1 MPPVATVVLVHGAW
15 HGAWCWEKVLPLL
28 ESAGVEA
35 TAVDLPDASGVPGD
49 LAADAGAV
57 VRALDKLPGP
67 TVLCGHSYGGA
78 IITEAGMHP
87 AVSHLVY
94 IAAFVPDAGMSVR
107 DLPRPEPGTARLP
120 AVLGDDGLVRLAPTA
135 VDFVYQDCD
144 PADVDAARLRWRA
157 QRPEGF
163 RQPVSAAAW
172 RSRPSTY
179 ALCLDDRSID
189 PRMQRAMA
197 ERAGS
202 EIVEWP
208 TGHSPFFSRP
218 DLVAA
223 LLTDAAHRPADG
235 PAPAPGPRPDPRGPS
250 HPESR

>member
-1 MPPVATVVLVHGAW
+1 MPLVATVVLVHGAW

-35 TAVDLPDASGVPGD
+35 RAVDLPDAGGVPGD
-49 LAADAGAV
+49 LTADVAAVREVLDNVGAP
-57 VRALDKLPGP
+57 A
-67 TVLCGHSYGGA
+67 VLCGHSYGGA
-78 IITEAGMHP
+78 VITEAGLHR

-120 AVLGDDGLVRLAPTA
+120 AVLGDDGLVRLTPTA

-157 QRPEGF
+157 QRPAGF
-163 RQPVSAAAW
+163 GQPVSAAAW
-172 RSRPSTY
+172 RSCRSTY

-218 DLVAA
+218 DLVAD

-235 PAPAPGPRPDPRGPS
+235 PAPGPVPRPDPRGPS
-250 HPESR
+250 RRENR